1 MQDVDLPILIL
12 FSKNKIRKI
21 DNYSKFCIIFAAW
34 NISTTTMNVEFDD
47 KALEELYL
55 LGETNGKKYKKSLL

>member
-21 DNYSKFCIIFAAW
+21 DNYSKFWIIFAAW
-34 NISTTTMNVEFDD
+34 NISTITMNVEFDD
-47 KALEELYL
+47 KALEEPYL